1 MNAYERRIVHMTLL
15 GNESVTTH
23 SEGEDPNRRVVV
35 TAVR

>member
-1 MNAYERRIVHMTLL
+1 MNAYERRIVHMTLR